1 MSKCWVNQALA
12 FPSIMH
18 SGRPPGPSKYPKV
31 GPVSGREGALGQNTG
46 FAVASELHYRDDIS
60 KRMEE
65 IVPP

>member
-1 MSKCWVNQALA
+1 
-12 FPSIMH
+12 MH